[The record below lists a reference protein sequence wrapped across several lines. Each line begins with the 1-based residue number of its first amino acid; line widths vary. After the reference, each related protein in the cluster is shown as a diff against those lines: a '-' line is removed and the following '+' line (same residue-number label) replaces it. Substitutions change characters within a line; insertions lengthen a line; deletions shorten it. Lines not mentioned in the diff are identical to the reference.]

1 MQKLA
6 HFWNLGPDSKF
17 FLKANIK
24 ALIYSGLRSPLIG
37 HYCLFHLYRQS
48 SVKKPTSENTSS
60 NNTFYISTLFTYLPK
75 ITLHPHQPWL
85 TLNRAKVHSSSE
97 IKELH
102 TKLYGQRNNN
112 HLCMFHDYNL
122 TLLKIIKIVN
132 CQKFEIILKNSGSSS
147 HNFYIYMEGWWP
159 NSFSMFCIQQSMKIQ
174 ANKPKNFEI
183 AGS

>member
-1 MQKLA
+1 MYILLSGNNFIYRRDVYEYIHCQDVTNVGHPVSELGSKLIPIIWKEILLIVCKTLMQKLA

-85 TLNRAKVHSSSE
+85 TLNRAKVIQSYTVKGTTTIYVCFMIIIWHFW
-97 IKELH
+97 
-102 TKLYGQRNNN
+102 KL
-112 HLCMFHDYNL
+112 
-122 TLLKIIKIVN
+122 
-132 CQKFEIILKNSGSSS
+132 
-147 HNFYIYMEGWWP
+147 
-159 NSFSMFCIQQSMKIQ
+159 
-174 ANKPKNFEI
+174 
-183 AGS
+183 